1 MWGRSTG
8 LAIMLPAAFFW
19 ARSWLS
25 PALKKRVGAYSVL
38 VVLQV
43 RVVSTLSPSLFIF
56 LPPLFPHRLFWCV
69 VCVLSTAGALW
80 LVHGE
85 EWAAGETTV
94 WDSTRDTGGGPGQP
108 VSISG
113 TPQPCPVALLLNV
126 VHCSR
131 PSLPSNHR
139 CESQCICCFICLLVV
154 LFVVFLLPSLMWL
167 R

>member
-1 MWGRSTG
+1 MGPLHRPGHHAPGCLLLGPRLAQPCSEEASRSLLSTG
-8 LAIMLPAAFFW
+8 SAAGMSRLRPLSLPLH
-19 ARSWLS
+19 LS
-25 PALKKRVGAYSVL
+25 PHPPS
-38 VVLQV
+38 
-43 RVVSTLSPSLFIF
+43 LSP
-56 LPPLFPHRLFWCV
+56 HHLFWCV

-85 EWAAGETTV
+85 EWAEGETTV
-94 WDSTRDTGGGPGQP
+94 WDSNWDTGGGPGQP

-139 CESQCICCFICLLVV
+139 CESEHQCVRCFVCLLVC
-154 LFVVFLLPSLMWL
+154 LFCCLACCG
-167 R
+167 